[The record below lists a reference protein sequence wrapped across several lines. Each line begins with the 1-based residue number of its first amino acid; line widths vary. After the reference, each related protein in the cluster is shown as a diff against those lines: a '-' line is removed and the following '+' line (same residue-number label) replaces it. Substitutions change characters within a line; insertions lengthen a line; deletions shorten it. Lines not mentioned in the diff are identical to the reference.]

1 MKDQNRS
8 TEVVNQP
15 RNNNVGKSSRK
26 EYAKKAGKNIYNQT
40 MNGIELVGGL
50 ADFTNPF
57 NRNKGQAIVNTGK
70 AAVNGLV
77 NGGKAIVNGIK
88 ALVNHPEWYEA
99 YLPEGLVNLNYGR
112 RKGMVEPSLS
122 SYGFTPANAAT
133 DSRSVSVPLC
143 GRLNV
148 DLVIPKTTS
157 EGWEQGIRYLFNE
170 LQSTQTGTPRF
181 NIRDLEAYVI
191 SVRNFHAIYADL
203 RRAFATMGTISAYD
217 ATTPKS
223 LLMAMGWAEES
234 IAGYAAD
241 VRNFGVLFGRKI
253 SKLAPMNI
261 NLINRTRWMFSN
273 IFADSNDMKHASW
286 VMNLSTYPLPTWGE
300 DGHVTGYTQ
309 FTYGTAKT
317 TWLTFPTMVS
327 QQLNTFVNQP
337 IMSLIASV
345 MLKAYGGDAFYPVEE
360 WNIDMPTP
368 IIYDE
373 AALTQI
379 QNAVV
384 IATSS
389 SPNITYTVT
398 DNAATV
404 CNVKYTVTKIS
415 DDNVGNFT
423 DTCFVNMYKDN
434 VTAGETLSATRFSAM
449 FEAANSAGVN
459 EATINFHVFG
469 TELMRDAG
477 VIYYDGKSKQLS
489 SNAIGMFHDLI
500 SYGGTGTPKMQSEM
514 AGSIDWSPM
523 TVPKFMIIQGTSP
536 NLTIHAYNLYPIWDF
551 NNYAVLDSQNEL
563 STLHDYATMSLLKPA
578 VRQNQGTFKR
588 A

>member
-1 MKDQNRS
+1 MKDQNRR

-15 RNNNVGKSSRK
+15 RNNNVGKNSRK
-26 EYAKKAGKNIYNQT
+26 DYAKKAGKNLLDQT
-40 MNGIELVGGL
+40 MNGIELVGGV
-50 ADFTNPF
+50 ADLVNPF

-70 AAVNGLV
+70 SAINGLV

-88 ALVNHPEWYEA
+88 ALVNHPDWYEA

-112 RKGMVEPSLS
+112 RKGMVEPSLNC
-122 SYGFTPANAAT
+122 YGFTPANTTT

-143 GRLNV
+143 GKLNV

-181 NIRDLEAYVI
+181 NVRDLEAYVI

-203 RRAFATMGTISAYD
+203 RRAFATMSAINAYD

-223 LLMAMGWAEES
+223 LLMAMGWAEEN
-234 IAGYAAD
+234 IAGFAAD

-286 VMNLSTYPLPTWGE
+286 VMNLSTYPVPTWGE

-309 FTYGTAKT
+309 YAYGTAKT
-317 TWLTFPTMVS
+317 TWLTFPTAIS
-327 QQLNTFVNQP
+327 QQLNAFINQP

-345 MLKAYGGDAFYPVEE
+345 MLKAYGGSAFYPVEE
-360 WNIDMPTP
+360 WSIDMPTP

-389 SPNITYTVT
+389 SPTITYTVT
-398 DNAATV
+398 NDKATDCKV
-404 CNVKYTVTKIS
+404 RYTVTKIS
-415 DDNVGNFT
+415 DDNIANFT

-449 FEAANSAGVN
+449 FEASNTAGVN
-459 EATINFHVFG
+459 EATINFNVFG
-469 TELMRDAG
+469 TELMRDAS
-477 VIYYDGKSKQLS
+477 VIFYDGKSKQLS
-489 SNAIGMFHDLI
+489 SNAIGLFHDLI
-500 SYGGTGTPKMQSEM
+500 SYGGTGVPKIQSEL

-536 NLTIHAYNLYPIWDF
+536 DLKIYSYNLYPVWDF

-563 STLHDYATMSLLKPA
+563 STLHDYAILSLLKPA

>member
-1 MKDQNRS
+1 MKNQSRQ

-15 RNNNVGKSSRK
+15 RNNKVGKSSRK
-26 EYAKKAGKNIYNQT
+26 DYAKKSGKNIYNQT

-50 ADFTNPF
+50 ADLANPF

-70 AAVNGLV
+70 AAVNGLI
-77 NGGKAIVNGIK
+77 NGGKAIVNGVK
-88 ALVNHPEWYEA
+88 ALLNHPEWYEA

-122 SYGFTPANAAT
+122 SYGLTPANTAT

-181 NIRDLEAYVI
+181 TIRDLEAYVI

-203 RRAFATMGTISAYD
+203 RRAFATMSTISAYD

-223 LLMAMGWAEES
+223 LLMAMGWAEEN
-234 IAGYAAD
+234 IAGFAAD

-253 SKLAPMNI
+253 SKLAPMNV

-286 VMNLSTYPLPTWGE
+286 VMNLSTYPMPTWGE

-309 FTYGTAKT
+309 YAYATAKSM
-317 TWLTFPTMVS
+317 WLTFHTAMS
-327 QQLNTFVNQP
+327 QQLNAFVNQP

-360 WNIDMPTP
+360 WDIDMPTP

-389 SPNITYTVT
+389 SPNINYTVT
-398 DNAATV
+398 SDAATV
-404 CNVKYTVTKIS
+404 CNVVYTATKIS
-415 DDNVGNFT
+415 DVNIANFT

-449 FEAANSAGVN
+449 FEANNTAGAN
-459 EATINFHVFG
+459 EATINFNVFG

-489 SNAIGMFHDLI
+489 STAIGLFHDLI
-500 SYGGTGTPKMQSEM
+500 SYGGTGIPKIQSEL

-523 TVPKFMIIQGTSP
+523 TVPKFMIVQGTSP
-536 NLTIHAYNLYPIWDF
+536 NSTIYAYNLYPIWDF

-563 STLHDYATMSLLKPA
+563 STLHDYAILSLLKPA
-578 VRQNQGTFKR
+578 VRQNQGTFRR